1 MVSYG
6 EIFDMNKNEMAQFQG
21 DLRDLVGESYTVKVD
36 KNLSQQ
42 ERDELTAHVRRTVG
56 DNNATILIVEP
67 VIEPKFDFNFDLV
80 ASKAKEIQTL
90 PHTSEVIES
99 PKPIYSDKWLVMQN
113 RLLNAISNL
122 DLNERRLIMFLSPL
136 VRKHV
141 ENDPDARKRVFTV
154 NALDFA
160 GEYNL
165 GKKSIYRTLAEVAD
179 SLLHKAFFF
188 WNFKNNERTHRTGVS
203 WLVECDYKENE
214 GYLEII
220 LADTVIEMLSVFD
233 RKNLFTK
240 WERHWIVN
248 LGSYGMVLFELIAS
262 CMFQKHKS
270 KTYTVEFL
278 REKFNCLESY
288 SRNIDFKRYVLDK
301 AISDIHAHTPYRIT
315 YTQKKKG
322 RVVNEIVFSFEDT
335 SMTKKQ
341 NLKQTN
347 ASIKTN
353 SHKNSLIPKRQK
365 LHKSALTDAQIRKLA
380 VHKDLFVQANQ
391 HLIVDKTLSYYQVF
405 ESFKKDLQ
413 DPNKISQFH
422 QVGEYL
428 SLKAKENIPS
438 LPKTEQDTRQKKPAY
453 IAEPLTADEIKRIVN
468 NKEFQAD
475 YSGKYKSKGK
485 EGSPEHIEF
494 LTFRLQASPSEFT
507 KKPLSRYL

>member
-6 EIFDMNKNEMAQFQG
+6 EIFDMNKHEMAQFQG

-99 PKPIYSDKWLVMQN
+99 SKLIYSDKWLVMQN

-248 LGSYGMVLFELIAS
+248 LGSYGMILFELIAS

-353 SHKNSLIPKRQK
+353 SHKNSLIPKRQN